1 MSALPS
7 RSRAR
12 GFTLLELLVASTI
25 TFLAVGM
32 ATMGFITQN
41 QSLQAMDM
49 TRVANESSRDAMLQL
64 ETSLRRAGWGVDPR
78 HAIDMVYKCTAAGC
92 RDRTGAPDELVF
104 VARNP
109 MYRWL
114 DKDTGTCTTVGGC
127 FEGNAWKID
136 NVNITSAPKT
146 VSITLLTGQAIEK
159 GRVVLATCA
168 GGQSPVMLTLDARAT
183 PTGSSV
189 PLVPVTSDTA
199 PYNVPS
205 QLQACHDDPGAGL
218 FLVDRFRYFI
228 ATQGTTEPRP
238 WLMLDTGLN
247 INGADEIIP
256 IAKNV
261 EDLQVAYVL
270 QPYAGQTPPDTG
282 TPNGDWI
289 IGNDRSSTAAEELSL
304 TAAAP
309 DYKTA
314 TNSPSRYTKH
324 PANVRGVRVSLTLRS
339 VRTDARMGKSWA
351 GESVPGTE
359 NRADSLS
366 GGAVR
371 RYISRTQ
378 ITLRNMDSKSPFTF

>member
-1 MSALPS
+1 MSAHTS
-7 RSRAR
+7 RKRAR

-41 QSLQAMDM
+41 ESLQAMDM

-64 ETSLRRAGWGVDPR
+64 ETSLRRAGWGIDPR
-78 HAIDMVYKCTAAGC
+78 HAIDMVYKCAGAGC

-114 DKDTGTCTTVGGC
+114 DKDTGGCTTVGGC
-127 FEGNAWKID
+127 FEGNSWKID
-136 NVNITSAPKT
+136 SVNLTSAPKRVT
-146 VSITLLTGQAIEK
+146 ITLLADQVLDK

-168 GGQSPVMLTLDARAT
+168 GGQSPVMLTLDARA
-183 PTGSSV
+183 PASGSAGGPV
-189 PLVPVTSDTA
+189 TLVPVTGDTA

-205 QLQACHDDPGAGL
+205 ELQACHDDPGAGL

-247 INGADEIIP
+247 INGVDEIIP

-270 QPYAGQTPPDTG
+270 QPYAGQTAPDT
-282 TPNGDWI
+282 NADWI
-289 IGNDRSSTAAEELSL
+289 IGNNRSSAAAEELSL

-339 VRTDARMGKSWA
+339 VRTDARMGKTWA
-351 GESVPGTE
+351 GESVLGTE
-359 NRADSLS
+359 NRAGSLS
-366 GGAVR
+366 GGALR
-371 RYISRTQ
+371 RYIARTE